1 MDRDRLTELL
11 QDPSQVAKQDLAA
24 LRTMA
29 ERFPW
34 FSGAH
39 LLLAVGESETG
50 DVLANDSRSLPAAF
64 LPSRSVL
71 FDLVHKEEP
80 REPSTLRIVK
90 DEEPLEES
98 FPTSGI
104 PVPKIAEPTDATRPL
119 PASFRNER
127 RSPDVTHVP
136 FEQDANPLK
145 DEGSVVKKTPEA
157 EKLDTEREV
166 LVRQIVEAVRASGYD
181 LGQLAGLVPPSAPPV
196 PKVSVPSLETIKSN
210 IEPSPPAD
218 LPGPVPDVRSERLA
232 PGPNTRLRFTDWL
245 SQDAFV
251 QPERT
256 PSTASITAT
265 PTEPPTSSPAPPSSI
280 PVALDQKEIMDHFI
294 QHSTP
299 ARTTEKAV
307 FFNPQQAAKRSLQ
320 DDGMVSETLAR
331 IHEKQGNFAKAREVY
346 DRLALKHPEKSV
358 YFAALSKAL
367 EARSNK

>member
-104 PVPKIAEPTDATRPL
+104 PAPKIAEPTDATRPL

-145 DEGSVVKKTPEA
+145 DEGSVVKKLLRPRNWIPNARSWTA
-157 EKLDTEREV
+157 DRGG
-166 LVRQIVEAVRASGYD
+166 RACQR
-181 LGQLAGLVPPSAPPV
+181 LR
-196 PKVSVPSLETIKSN
+196 
-210 IEPSPPAD
+210 
-218 LPGPVPDVRSERLA
+218 PGPTGRTGPTLRHRLFESECTITGNHKSTL
-232 PGPNTRLRFTDWL
+232 NLHH
-245 SQDAFV
+245 
-251 QPERT
+251 QP
-256 PSTASITAT
+256 I
-265 PTEPPTSSPAPPSSI
+265 
-280 PVALDQKEIMDHFI
+280 
-294 QHSTP
+294 
-299 ARTTEKAV
+299 
-307 FFNPQQAAKRSLQ
+307 
-320 DDGMVSETLAR
+320 
-331 IHEKQGNFAKAREVY
+331 
-346 DRLALKHPEKSV
+346 
-358 YFAALSKAL
+358 
-367 EARSNK
+367 